1 MLAPQSNAETNDIAF
16 IESRMTPPF
25 ERHYHIQ
32 PWLLAAGIAFDH
44 HVMSPKEV
52 VRAARR
58 LFTGC
63 GMRNITSNGDLMV
76 KAVIHRHV
84 RFSNPHRG
92 EQKVKTTRCKDGDMA
107 SSIHAAIQVV
117 NLQ

>member
-63 GMRNITSNGDLMV
+63 GRRNITSNGDLMV
-76 KAVIHRHV
+76 KAVIHQHV
-84 RFSNPHRG
+84 RFSNPPQR
-92 EQKVKTTRCKDGDMA
+92 RA
-107 SSIHAAIQVV
+107 
-117 NLQ
+117 